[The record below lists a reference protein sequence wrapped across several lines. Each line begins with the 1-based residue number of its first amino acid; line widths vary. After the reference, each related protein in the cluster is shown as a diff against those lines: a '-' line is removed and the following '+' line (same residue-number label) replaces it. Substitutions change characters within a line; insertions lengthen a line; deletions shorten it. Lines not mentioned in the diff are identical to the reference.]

1 MGASPVSG
9 ATTVRP
15 LRVMLRPDLVCVPQ
29 VHGGDVVWIV
39 KDPVALKFTALGSEE
54 FALLQLLDGRRS
66 PLDVCR
72 EFERRFLPRRL
83 KLSHLAEFVT
93 RVHALGLVL
102 ADAPEQGER
111 LLERRQSRKRW
122 ARAVAPLSI
131 LAIRFRGWD
140 ADQLLGRLERV
151 TRWAFQPGCALAW
164 IGLMVFAAISV
175 VSQRGAIGAA
185 MPGWESLLS
194 GENLLWVM
202 LAVGIAKILH
212 ELGHGVAC
220 KHFGGECHE
229 MGVMLLVFVP
239 CLYCNVS
246 DAWLLPDK
254 WKRIVISGAGILVE
268 LTLAAVCAIVW
279 RFSEP
284 GPVQQL
290 ALFLL
295 VLCSVNTLLL
305 NGNPL
310 MRYDGYYIL
319 SDLWGIPN
327 LAQQSQAAV
336 RGMVLRA
343 LGLPTPQDD
352 VRADRRRRL
361 AAYGVMSGVYRLL
374 VLAGILWV
382 VHRTLAPQGLGV
394 VSVLLA
400 AIVIA
405 GLLAAPVIRTVQWI
419 RRPALERPIDRRR
432 LLPAVVVAGLAAA
445 VLCMAPVP
453 QHARAPLV
461 VEPADATPVYAVT
474 SGRLGE
480 AVRCGSRVEAGDVLV
495 RLENIDLEV
504 QLAELN
510 GRRAR
515 LEARIA
521 AMEARRDRD
530 PSAARSLP
538 TERQSLQALER
549 QLQLLEESRARLTLI
564 APRGGI
570 VIPSPAVESDP
581 TATEPPPLSPIEPD
595 QQGRFIPAGTLM
607 CLVGETERVQVVL
620 LVDDNAID
628 LVQPGQ
634 SVTLQMDAIPW
645 QRPRGVVRGVSRQE
659 MAPQQENAAS
669 WVRLAAADAAGETT
683 DARRVDFEARVELDK
698 HDPRLRIGGRGSALV
713 TVRSEPL
720 GMRAY
725 RALRRLFGLRL

>member
-1 MGASPVSG
+1 MGASPASG

-15 LRVMLRPDLVCVPQ
+15 LRVMLRPDLVCMPQ

-39 KDPVALKFTALGSEE
+39 KDPVALKYTALGSEE

-72 EFERRFLPRRL
+72 AFERQFIPRRL
-83 KLSHLAEFVT
+83 KLSHLAEFVA

-102 ADAPEQGER
+102 ADAPEQGAR

-140 ADQLLGRLERV
+140 ADEWLGRLERV
-151 TRWAFQPGCALAW
+151 TRWAFRPGCALAW
-164 IGLMVFAAISV
+164 IGLMLFAAISIFT
-175 VSQRGAIGAA
+175 QRSAIGAA
-185 MPGWESLLS
+185 LPGWEALLS
-194 GENLLWVM
+194 GENLLWLM

-220 KHFGGECHE
+220 KHYGGECHE

-254 WKRIVISGAGILVE
+254 WKRIVISGAGIFVE
-268 LTLAAVCAIVW
+268 LTLAALCAIVW

-284 GPVQQL
+284 GAVQQL
-290 ALFLL
+290 ALYLL

-336 RGMVLRA
+336 RGVVLRA
-343 LGLPTPQDD
+343 LGMPTPRDD
-352 VRADRRRRL
+352 VRGDRRRRL
-361 AAYGVMSGVYRLL
+361 VAYGVLSGVYRLL

-382 VHRTLAPQGLGV
+382 VHRALAPQGLGV
-394 VSVLLA
+394 VSVLLTM
-400 AIVIA
+400 IVLA
-405 GLLAAPVIRTVQWI
+405 GLLAAPVIRAAHWLRQ
-419 RRPALERPIDRRR
+419 PALDRPIDRRR
-432 LLPAVVVAGLAAA
+432 LLPAVVLAVLAAVA
-445 VLCMAPVP
+445 VCMAPVP
-453 QHARAPLV
+453 QHVRAPFV
-461 VEPADATPVYAVT
+461 IEPADATPVYAVT
-474 SGRLGE
+474 SGRLVE
-480 AVRCGSRVEAGDVLV
+480 AVRCGSQVEAGDVLV

-504 QLAELN
+504 QLAELE

-515 LEARIA
+515 LQARIA
-521 AMEARRDRD
+521 AMEARRDED
-530 PSAARSLP
+530 PAAARGLP
-538 TERQSLQALER
+538 TERQSLQAVER
-549 QLQLLEESRARLTLI
+549 QWELLEESRASLTLVAARSGTVI
-564 APRGGI
+564 AP
-570 VIPSPAVESDP
+570 PAVEPDAA
-581 TATEPPPLSPIEPD
+581 ATEPPPISPIEPD
-595 QQGRFIPAGTLM
+595 QRGRFIPAGTLM
-607 CLVGETERVQVVL
+607 CLVGETDRVQAVL
-620 LVDDNAID
+620 LLDDNAVD
-628 LVQPGQ
+628 LVQAGQ
-634 SVTLQMDAIPW
+634 AVTLQADAIPW
-645 QRPRGVVRGVSRQE
+645 QRPRGVVRGVSQQE
-659 MAPQQENAAS
+659 MTPQQEHAAS
-669 WVRLAAADAAGETT
+669 WARLAAEDAAGNEVDGQRVVFET
-683 DARRVDFEARVELDK
+683 RVELEEQ
-698 HDPRLRIGGRGSALV
+698 DPRLAIGGRGSALV

-720 GMRAY
+720 GTRLY
-725 RALRRLFGLRL
+725 RGLRRLFGLRL